1 MGIGMVLMLRPG
13 DADRAVAHFR
23 RAGVPAAVIG
33 EVRKGRRRE
42 PAVVFAGGKR

>member
-1 MGIGMVLMLRPG
+1 MVLMLRPG

-42 PAVVFAGGKR
+42 PTVVFAGGKR

>member
-1 MGIGMVLMLRPG
+1 VLILRAG
-13 DADRAVAHFR
+13 DADRSVAHFL

-42 PAVVFAGGKR
+42 PTVIIAGGKR